1 MPERNE
7 ARKAFV
13 AGWPIAHSL
22 SPLMH
27 SHWLATHGIEGT
39 YEAVPVAP
47 DGFGSFLASLS
58 PRIWRGGNVTIP
70 HKEAALAAA
79 AWCDEE
85 ARAIGAAN
93 TLWFEGDRLHAANT
107 DAYGFAA
114 NLDERAPGWAR
125 AETAVVLGAGGAARA
140 IIHALLRRG
149 FSRVSV
155 INRTRERADEL
166 VRHFGTGAV
175 AAGWDSLPA
184 ALAEAGLLVNTTSLG
199 MEGQPRLDID
209 FSRAPRDVIVTD
221 AVYVPLMTPIL
232 RAATAAGLAAVDG
245 LGMLMH
251 QGAPGFEKW
260 FGVRPQVTAELRGLL
275 VAELQRRQA
284 QETAHA

>member
-27 SHWLATHGIEGT
+27 SHWLATNGIEGT
-39 YEAVPVAP
+39 YEAVSVAP
-47 DGFGSFLASLS
+47 DRFGSFLASLS

-93 TLWFEGDRLHAANT
+93 TLWFEGGRLCAANT

-114 NLDERAPGWAR
+114 NLDERTPGWAR

-140 IIHALLRRG
+140 VIHAILQRG
-149 FSRVSV
+149 FAQVTV

-166 VRHFGTGAV
+166 VRHFGAGTTS
-175 AAGWDSLPA
+175 AGWDRLPV

-199 MEGQPRLDID
+199 MDGQPQLDID
-209 FSRAPRDVIVTD
+209 LSLARRDLIVTD

-232 RAATAAGLAAVDG
+232 CAATAAGLAAVDG

-260 FGVRPQVTAELRGLL
+260 FGTRPKVTPELRALL
-275 VAELQRRQA
+275 VGELERRQA

>member
-27 SHWLATHGIEGT
+27 SHWLATNGIEGT

-93 TLWFEGDRLHAANT
+93 TLWFEGGRLCAANT

-114 NLDERAPGWAR
+114 NLDERTPGWAR

-140 IIHALLRRG
+140 VIHAILQRG
-149 FSRVSV
+149 FAQVTV

-166 VRHFGTGAV
+166 VRHFGAGTTS
-175 AAGWDSLPA
+175 AGWDRLPV

-199 MEGQPRLDID
+199 MDGQPQLDID
-209 FSRAPRDVIVTD
+209 LSLARRDLIVTD

-232 RAATAAGLAAVDG
+232 CAATAAGLAAVDG

-260 FGVRPQVTAELRGLL
+260 FGTRPKVTPELRALL
-275 VAELQRRQA
+275 VGELERRQA